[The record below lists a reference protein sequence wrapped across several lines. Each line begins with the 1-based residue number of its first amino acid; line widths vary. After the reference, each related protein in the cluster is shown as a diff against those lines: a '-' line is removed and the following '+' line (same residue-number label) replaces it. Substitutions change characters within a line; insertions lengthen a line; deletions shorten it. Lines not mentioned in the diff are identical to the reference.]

1 MARNAALLVLL
12 LLAAP
17 WMPLTHVSLDA
28 PAPSPAG
35 VWTSTDTTFLDGSTE
50 HAASLGP
57 GLSGFVRYATVPGA
71 GLAQGS
77 VDYSLT
83 PSEVVEQDAYS
94 LATGGLS
101 GIAANTSVTANGLV
115 LTTTLGD
122 HHSPATPASKCP
134 PRCSGPGRSPSM
146 SSAWCATAASAVPSR
161 ART

>member
-77 VDYSLT
+77 VDYTLT

-115 LTTTLGD
+115 LTTTLGG
-122 HHSPATPASKCP
+122 P
-134 PRCSGPGRSPSM
+134 PQSGNTSQQVK
-146 SSAWCATAASAVPSR
+146 TR
-161 ART
+161 ARRG